1 MTPAERKRAQ
11 RQRDK
16 LAGWVEVTVKVAADQ
31 AQDVRDYASTLPPPA
46 APTDPRQLSLIEQL
60 DRALE
65 GDAVPKGGGAKP
77 DQGSLF

>member
-31 AQDVRDYASTLPPPA
+31 AQDVRDYAATLPPPA
-46 APTDPRQLSLIEQL
+46 GPTDPRQLSLIEQL
-60 DRALE
+60 DRALNNE
-65 GDAVPKGGGAKP
+65 ASPKGGSAAP

>member
-16 LAGWVEVTVKVAADQ
+16 LAGWVEVTVKVAADR
-31 AQDVRDYASTLPPPA
+31 AEDVRDYASTLPPPA
-46 APTDPRQLSLIEQL
+46 APTDPNQLSLIEQL
-60 DRALE
+60 DRAIDGRDASYE
-65 GDAVPKGGGAKP
+65 GEPTR